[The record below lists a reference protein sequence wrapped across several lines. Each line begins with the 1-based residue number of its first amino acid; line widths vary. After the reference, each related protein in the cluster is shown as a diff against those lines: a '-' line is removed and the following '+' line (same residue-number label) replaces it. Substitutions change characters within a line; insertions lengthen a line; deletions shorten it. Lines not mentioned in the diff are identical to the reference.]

1 MTDANGV
8 EMSNRWEEAL
18 TIRRWIIDMWNEME
32 AAEVISGGVS
42 GVMSEGV
49 SDGTS

>member
-32 AAEVISGGVS
+32 AADVISGGVS
-42 GVMSEGV
+42 EGA
-49 SDGTS
+49 SDSTS